1 MSAIAVPDLALVE
14 PGQRLPGREFL
25 TTEIEQFYYNAVL
38 WNAHR
43 IHFDM
48 PYARETEGYPGLVV
62 AGPLLGD
69 WLHQCVL
76 DWLGGQGR
84 LLSMEYSN
92 RRAAFVGE
100 RLRSGGTVAAVDR
113 ARGEIRIDVAI
124 VNERDEVL
132 APGTATVSLVPAS
145 GACTAEAKP

>member
-1 MSAIAVPDLALVE
+1 MSTPAVPDIARLE
-14 PGQRLPGREFL
+14 PGQTLPVREFL

-48 PYARETEGYPGLVV
+48 PYAREAEGYPGLVV

-76 DWLGGQGR
+76 DWLGPKGW

-100 RLRSGGTVAAVDR
+100 RLRSTGTVTAVDR
-113 ARGEIRIDVAI
+113 ETGELRIEVAI
-124 VNERDEVL
+124 LNERDEVL
-132 APGTATVSLVPAS
+132 APGTAVVRLS
-145 GACTAEAKP
+145 

>member
-1 MSAIAVPDLALVE
+1 MSAFAVPDIDTLA
-14 PGQRLPGREFL
+14 PGQPLPGREFL

-48 PYARETEGYPGLVV
+48 PYAREAEGYPGLVV

-76 DWLGGQGR
+76 DWLGPRGQ
-84 LLSMEYSN
+84 LSSMEYSN

-100 RLRSGGTVAAVDR
+100 RLRSTGTVKAVDR
-113 ARGEIRIDVAI
+113 EGGEVRIEVAI
-124 VNERDEVL
+124 LNERDEVL
-132 APGTATVSLVPAS
+132 APGTAVVRLSEPSSA
-145 GACTAEAKP
+145 GREQR

>member
-1 MSAIAVPDLALVE
+1 MSALAVPDISVVA
-14 PGQRLPGREFL
+14 PGQGLPVREFL

-43 IHFDM
+43 IHFDA
-48 PYARETEGYPGLVV
+48 PYARDAEGYPGLVV

-76 DWLGGQGR
+76 DWLGGHGR

-100 RLRSGGTVAAVDR
+100 RLRSTGSVLEVDR
-113 ARGEIRIDVAI
+113 ISGEVRLQVAVI
-124 VNERDEVL
+124 NEREETL
-132 APGTATVSLVPAS
+132 APGTARVWLGPGTDSRS
-145 GACTAEAKP
+145 

>member
-1 MSAIAVPDLALVE
+1 MSDLAVPDIDALS
-14 PGQRLPGREFL
+14 PGQRLPGREFV
-25 TTEIEQFYYNAVL
+25 TTEIEQFYYNATL

-76 DWLGGQGR
+76 DWLGHRGS

-100 RLRSGGTVAAVDR
+100 RVRSGGTVVAVDR
-113 ARGEIRIDVAI
+113 ASGEIRIEVAI

-132 APGTATVSLVPAS
+132 APGTAVVRLTRPD
-145 GACTAEAKP
+145 GG

>member
-1 MSAIAVPDLALVE
+1 MSTPALPDIARLA
-14 PGQRLPGREFL
+14 PGQTLPVREFL
-25 TTEIEQFYYNAVL
+25 TTEVEQFYYNAVL

-48 PYARETEGYPGLVV
+48 PYARDAEGYPGLVV

-76 DWLGGQGR
+76 DWLGPQGR

-100 RLRSGGTVAAVDR
+100 RLRSTGTVKSVDR
-113 ARGEIRIDVAI
+113 AGGDVRIEVAI
-124 VNERDEVL
+124 LNERDEVL
-132 APGTATVSLVPAS
+132 APGTAVVRLS
-145 GACTAEAKP
+145 